1 MLYDEC
7 GVIFEKIWNVKF
19 VVYMIIWKDGSK
31 KEVDFK
37 KDSYIVN
44 LFDLNLIK

>member
-1 MLYDEC
+1 
-7 GVIFEKIWNVKF
+7 
-19 VVYMIIWKDGSK
+19 MIIWKDGSK